1 MSWCGGLSRDKISF
15 VAAVANQEGGARG
28 GFDSLELWAT
38 KTRMRGQRGLIRNFH
53 ERIYSLFCLLGL
65 G

>member
-1 MSWCGGLSRDKISF
+1 MSWCGGLRRDKIYF

-38 KTRMRGQRGLIRNFH
+38 ETRMRGQRGLIRNVH
-53 ERIYSLFCLLGL
+53 ERINSLFCL
-65 G
+65 